1 MFHGKFSYNDTTVNH
16 CCAALNTLPT
26 GAFCTGKIINTCNE
40 CLLQHWLYID
50 IHSLNLYQRLLHSL
64 QLQFCILRNFEL
76 KPHLISHV
84 AGKKSKWC
92 QYPLAYN
99 ELVPNNA
106 PKNADI
112 LPVQCI
118 YCVHN
123 HDEEKADCRGTD
135 CPPCL
140 AQTVRLIVMRV
151 IMRQQLE

>member
-1 MFHGKFSYNDTTVNH
+1 MLA
-16 CCAALNTLPT
+16 AALVVHRHPFLELVPEAVTFT
-26 GAFCTGKIINTCNE
+26 SIAI
-40 CLLQHWLYID
+40 
-50 IHSLNLYQRLLHSL
+50 LHM
-64 QLQFCILRNFEL
+64 QFQLRNFEL